1 MILFM
6 ETVRLLPSRT
16 ITSDFIPSRFVPVG
30 HDQYTFRNIQFP
42 HAARP
47 WRQLR
52 SDEIETLVKNGNTS
66 DNWNNIRVCDP
77 FDPGQLLGSSFFGF
91 VRIGVV
97 EDAVLEHHDL
107 TLPVG
112 ITNCRI
118 VSCDIGDHAAL
129 HNVHYLAHYIIG
141 DRSILTNIDEM
152 HVSNH
157 AKFGNGVVKDGEDE
171 SVRITLDLVNE
182 TGSRA
187 VAPFEEMTTADAYLW
202 ARYRDDRLLQER
214 LMELT
219 QRYEDSRRGYYG
231 VVGEQCVIKNTRIIK
246 DVRIGGHCYIK
257 GANKLKNLTI
267 RSDEKELTQ
276 IGEGVELVNG
286 IIGYGCRIF
295 YGCKAVRFIMGNNS
309 SLKYGAR
316 LIHSFLGDNSTV
328 SCCELLN
335 NLIFPAHEQHHNNSF
350 LVAALVGGQSNIA
363 AGATIGSNH
372 NSRSNDNEIIAGRG
386 FWPGLSTTLKHS
398 SRFASFVLVSKGDY
412 PAELDLP
419 LPFSLLSNNVT
430 LGRLEVT
437 PAFWWTRNMYA
448 LARNNWKFA
457 ARDTRIHRQQN
468 IHFDA
473 FAPDTVEEI
482 IAARRLIEEWVG
494 ATLAGD
500 APRWEAV
507 PGVYPAIVASR
518 DSETVRARQKAGRAL
533 LSESHGDLP
542 AVSVAGLEKSRRLS
556 VLVRPGEGWQAY
568 REMLHHYAARQLTAY
583 MIAHTDETL
592 QTLES
597 RLGDTPRVTEWE
609 NLGGQL
615 VPASGVARLREDIR
629 TGALDSWQAIHQRY
643 DQLYLQYQ
651 EDLLA
656 HSWGV
661 YRYLQ
666 QGDDGAGTVPSP
678 SSWTAFLRE
687 AVKIQELVRDRV
699 YQSRQ
704 KDYENPYRIATYRSA
719 DEMTAA
725 IGTID
730 DNSFIRQ
737 VSDET
742 EVFRRHVDGILQRE
756 TGAQ

>member
-1 MILFM
+1 MILCM
-6 ETVRLLPSRT
+6 ETVRLLSSQT
-16 ITSDFIPSRFVPVG
+16 ITSDFIPSRFLPSG
-30 HDQYTFRNIQFP
+30 NDQYTIRNSQFL
-42 HAARP
+42 HASRV
-47 WRQLR
+47 WRNLR
-52 SDEIETLVKNGNTS
+52 SDEVETLVKNGNTA
-66 DNWNNIRVCDP
+66 DNWNNILVCDP
-77 FDPGQLLGSSFFGF
+77 FEAGQILGNSFFGF
-91 VRIGVV
+91 IRIGAV
-97 EDAVLEHHDL
+97 EDSVLEHHDL

-118 VSCDIGDHAAL
+118 VSCDISDHVAL

-141 DRSILTNIDEM
+141 DRAVLTNIDEM

-171 SVRITLDLVNE
+171 SVRITLDLINE

-187 VAPFEEMTTADAYLW
+187 VAPFEEMISADAYLW
-202 ARYRDDRLLQER
+202 GRYRDDTGLQGR

-219 QRYEDSRRGYYG
+219 QRYVDSRRGYYG
-231 VVGEQCVIKNTRIIK
+231 VVGDQCVIKNTRIVK
-246 DVRIGGHCYIK
+246 DVRVGGHCYIK

-267 RSDEKELTQ
+267 RSDKDEPTQ

-398 SRFASFVLVSKGDY
+398 SRFASFVLISKGDY
-412 PAELDLP
+412 PAELDIP
-419 LPFSLLSNNVT
+419 LPFALLSNNVT
-430 LGRLEVT
+430 LGRLEVA

-457 ARDTRIHRQQN
+457 VRDKRVHRQQN

-473 FAPDTVEEI
+473 FAPDTAEEI
-482 IAARRLIEEWVG
+482 IAARHLIEEWVG
-494 ATLAGD
+494 AAVD
-500 APRWEAV
+500 SDEPRWDV
-507 PGVYPAIVASR
+507 RPGTYPSVVASR
-518 DSETVRARQKAGRAL
+518 DCDAVRTRRRKGKAVL
-533 LSESHGDLP
+533 LERSKEIP
-542 AVSVAGLEKSRRLS
+542 VVSVFGIEKSRRPAL
-556 VLVRPGEGWQAY
+556 LVRPGEGWDAY
-568 REMLHHYAARQLTAY
+568 GEMLHHYAARNLVGY
-583 MIAHTDETL
+583 LSAHPDL
-592 QTLES
+592 SIHDIES
-597 RLGDTPRVTEWE
+597 RMEGAERVTEWE

-615 VPASGVARLREDIR
+615 VPAGRVTTLRKNIR
-629 TGALDSWQAIHQRY
+629 DGSLDSWQAIHQRY
-643 DQLYLQYQ
+643 DQLYSQYE

-656 HSWGV
+656 HSWEV

-666 QGDDGAGTVPSP
+666 ESP
-678 SSWTAFLRE
+678 RTSPEEWNAFLSR
-687 AVKIQELVRDRV
+687 AVDIQELVRDRV
-699 YQSRQ
+699 YASRQ
-704 KDYENPYRIATYRSA
+704 KDYENPFRIATYRNSE
-719 DEMTAA
+719 EMTAA

-737 VSDET
+737 VAEET
-742 EVFRRHVDGILQRE
+742 ESFRRQVESILQRE
-756 TGAQ
+756 AGAQ